1 MISKFLKRWLIIS
14 IYLYIAML
22 IDGFNLPFSES
33 LLPIMFNQIY
43 LSLFILSFCVALL
56 MQTWQ
61 LLLPFLNN
69 YIGFILSILTA
80 FVIFLYNNATINIHI
95 FLLIILLALE
105 LIIYRSYNKPD
116 PKQSTI
122 SKSGIWIGLVIVLV
136 VAGAL
141 FSHNSYTQVNYYQD
155 AFPTK
160 DEIMHDYDL
169 PYAYRRFE
177 VNYTTGQRAD
187 NVYAQYSF
195 QDGIID
201 HISSSMFVNGYSK
214 TCNGYDFYK
223 NVPNDENYKL
233 IYEDEYLVYE
243 SLHEPS
249 YHSDLYHQ
257 TIVTIYHNEN
267 YSVYST
273 FTLQYKD
280 VLNIEEATKKINL
293 YHQYFINFD

>member
-1 MISKFLKRWLIIS
+1 
-14 IYLYIAML
+14 ML
-22 IDGFNLPFSES
+22 IDGFNLPFSKS

-69 YIGFILSILTA
+69 YIGFILGILTA
-80 FVIFLYNNATINIHI
+80 FVIFLYNNATMNIHI
-95 FLLIILLALE
+95 FLLITLLALE
-105 LIIYRSYNKPD
+105 LIVYRSYNKPK
-116 PKQSTI
+116 PKQITI
-122 SKSGIWIGLVIVLV
+122 SKSGIWIESVIVLV

-169 PYAYRRFE
+169 TYAFRKFE

-195 QDGIID
+195 QDGMID
-201 HISSSMFVNGYSK
+201 DISSSMFVNGYSK
-214 TCNGYDFYK
+214 TCNGYNFYK
-223 NVPNDENYKL
+223 SVPNDENYKL
-233 IYEDEYLVYE
+233 LYDDEYLVYE

-257 TIVTIYHNEN
+257 TIVTIYHSKN
-267 YSVYST
+267 YSVYSVFT
-273 FTLQYKD
+273 FRYEEILD
-280 VLNIEEATKKINL
+280 INAALNMINL
-293 YHQYFINFD
+293 YHQHFINFN